1 MIICLVGAEM
11 FHSDGQN
18 RHGKSNSR
26 FQQILRPN
34 LKASS
39 MAPDF
44 YECEPTT
51 TDHYGITYL
60 FGAPR
65 KNNIN
70 ANSNK
75 TAADVSYI
83 RGLLLIF
90 CSDQRLS
97 GPKRQDNPG
106 RPLIGWQ
113 PTAQGGPRP
122 KTRVSNQMEIILRIR
137 FSFKKRCEYAAK
149 VAAFLITTP

>member
-1 MIICLVGAEM
+1 MNANQLQVIIMELHTSSGP
-11 FHSDGQN
+11 
-18 RHGKSNSR
+18 
-26 FQQILRPN
+26 QQ
-34 LKASS
+34 K
-39 MAPDF
+39 
-44 YECEPTT
+44 
-51 TDHYGITYL
+51 
-60 FGAPR
+60 
-65 KNNIN
+65 KNIS

-90 CSDQRLS
+90 CSNQRLS

-137 FSFKKRCEYAAK
+137 FSFKKRCIYETK
-149 VAAFLITTP
+149 VAVFSITTP

>member
-1 MIICLVGAEM
+1 MIICLVGANM
-11 FHSDGQN
+11 FNAEGQN
-18 RHGKSNSR
+18 RHGKFNRR
-26 FQQILRPN
+26 FPQFLRTS

-44 YECEPTT
+44 YEREPTT

-70 ANSNK
+70 ANTNK

-122 KTRVSNQMEIILRIR
+122 TTRVSNQMEKILRIR
-137 FSFKKRCEYAAK
+137 FTFNERCEYATK
-149 VAAFLITTP
+149 VAAISIITP